1 MTASGVALSVKQ
13 PWAALL
19 AAGVKTVEVRTWP
32 TSRRGTVFL
41 HAAKVPDARPH
52 GWTFVCTPDLTRDA
66 AFGGG
71 IVAVAELV
79 DCVTYPDA
87 AAFAADAPR
96 HRNLP
101 AWFRP
106 PRLYGFVFADV
117 RPLSFHRVPG
127 NTFFFP
133 VSGVTLPPP
142 AGPVIIID
150 PPEGQDARTHDSPPD
165 PQPVS

>member
-1 MTASGVALSVKQ
+1 MSASGVALSIKQ

-32 TSRRGTVFL
+32 TTRRGTVFL
-41 HAAKVPDARPH
+41 HAAKVPDPRPH
-52 GWTFVCTPDLTRDA
+52 GWTFVASPDVTRGA
-66 AFGGG
+66 ELAGG

-87 AAFAADAPR
+87 EAFAADAAR
-96 HRNLP
+96 HRNLTE
-101 AWFRP
+101 WFRP
-106 PRLYGFVFADV
+106 PRLYGFVFAGI
-117 RPLSFHRVPG
+117 RPMPFHPVSG

-142 AGPVIIID
+142 AEPVIIID
-150 PPEGQDARTHDSPPD
+150 PPEGQDARHHDTPPD
-165 PQPVS
+165 